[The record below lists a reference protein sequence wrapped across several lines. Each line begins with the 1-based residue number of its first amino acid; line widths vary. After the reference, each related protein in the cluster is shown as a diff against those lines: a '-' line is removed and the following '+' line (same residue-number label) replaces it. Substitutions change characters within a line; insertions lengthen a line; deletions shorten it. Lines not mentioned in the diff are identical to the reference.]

1 MNSGRIF
8 TEPRS
13 GEVNILPLF
22 TEIEKN
28 NCFSIYTGSDLNNI
42 FRRKP
47 LKIDSETLEKREF
60 TPAILFLFGLR
71 IIHSVGGEYCSL
83 ARDSEPIRLL
93 KTPRS
98 LSVYILMKV
107 IRKSRRQILSSGH
120 SWYEAVGGFFFCIS
134 YTPTE
139 LSRACRAKACRDLS
153 LVVQTYATLLVFG
166 RNSKFLEPNRI
177 HRKS

>member
-47 LKIDSETLEKREF
+47 LKIDLIDLVENVQAVQSMREF
-60 TPAILFLFGLR
+60 AKR
-71 IIHSVGGEYCSL
+71 IIHSVGGEKCSL
-83 ARDSEPIRLL
+83 ATDSEPIRLL

-98 LSVYILMKV
+98 LSVYILKTDV
-107 IRKSRRQILSSGH
+107 PRKHPRNARVTSA
-120 SWYEAVGGFFFCIS
+120 E
-134 YTPTE
+134 E
-139 LSRACRAKACRDLS
+139 LGTMSKNNLRGI
-153 LVVQTYATLLVFG
+153 TLARG
-166 RNSKFLEPNRI
+166 PI
-177 HRKS
+177 